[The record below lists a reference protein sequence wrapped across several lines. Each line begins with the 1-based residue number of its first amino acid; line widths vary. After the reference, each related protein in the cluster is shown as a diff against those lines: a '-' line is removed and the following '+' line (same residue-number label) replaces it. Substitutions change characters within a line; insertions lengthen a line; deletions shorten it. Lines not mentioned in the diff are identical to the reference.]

1 MKSANVKQQ
10 LNISGE
16 IQLKIIKS
24 YVIKQIYFIGG
35 EVIYFSD

>member
-1 MKSANVKQQ
+1 MKSANVKHQ

-16 IQLKIIKS
+16 IQKIIKS

-35 EVIYFSD
+35 VVIYFPN